1 MILTIHDNNLQ
12 KVAFIDNNKQGT
24 LNFYNDKWTRY
35 LSKASSLFEFTVFKQ
50 TIQTD
55 IVPYQTANALNDR
68 SFVSFVYKGRTYL
81 FNVMTIEETEHT
93 ITCTCKDLNL
103 ELTNEYTNPFKS
115 NKARTF
121 KEYCDVMGLLEFATL
136 RIGVNEISDQKRT
149 LGWEGQDT
157 KLNRILSLANKF
169 DAEVDFEVKLNANG
183 TIKDFILNVYREHDD
198 KHQGVGKVRSDII
211 LKKGKN
217 IRSIKR
223 KIDKTDLIVN
233 AIRPTAQGENGQE
246 ITIAGLG
253 PWEVK
258 NENGVVEFFQ
268 QGDML
273 YAPISMQKYPST
285 WTGSTGNR
293 DKYTRKDITVDT
305 KSKETLRT
313 QAYKELMRSAYP
325 SMTYEIDGYVDLE
338 IGDTAK
344 VYNGDFYPA
353 LLLEVRVSEQ
363 TISFTKPST
372 NKTVFDNVRAL
383 KSKLSSGIQE
393 RWQELFE
400 ASKPYLIK
408 LATDNGVIFK
418 NGIGQSIVTPT
429 LYKGGRPIT
438 ANVTWR
444 WSLDGAVKTG
454 MTYTVRGADV
464 TDTSTLTV
472 AAYIGN
478 DEVAVDE
485 LTFVN
490 VLDGRDGVKGE
501 KGDPGQKGSDGLP
514 GRDGVGIRSTTVAYA
529 SSTNG
534 ATAPTTGWTAV
545 VPTVAPGNYL
555 WTKTVWTYTDGNT
568 ETGYTVSRIGRDG
581 NTGRDG
587 IAGKDGVGI
596 HSTTIT
602 YGKSTSGTIQPT
614 SWTSQVPSVPNGQF
628 LWTKTVW
635 AYTDNTS
642 ETGYSVAKMGETGP
656 KGAQGIPGLSYHL
669 FTTNYQYN
677 QTSISQYST
686 PGYTGTWV
694 VNEDTGLVKI
704 GDTVSM
710 SVYHT
715 KKLGLVYILATV
727 KAIASD
733 RSLTTVSKGLIDKGE
748 QGIPGEKGADGRTQY
763 THIAYADNATGG
775 GFSQIDQTKAYIGMY
790 QDFNVTDSTNPI
802 SYRWTK
808 WKGDKGDTGAK
819 GIPGPKGAD
828 GRTPYIHW
836 AYSDSADGTGLT
848 TSDNGQRYIG
858 HYSDYTQADS
868 TDKTK
873 YRWADRWAR
882 LKLEDNLL
890 LNSSFNANL
899 DQWQRSGVT
908 IVDGKARITGE
919 FNKTKLVYQS
929 IKSQTAN
936 DGVNQVYI
944 ASISVKV
951 TNFVAGSRNPYL
963 AIYIDGRKNDSAN
976 TWFGA
981 THLTVN
987 RLDTVNNR
995 GIVQFTTTFK
1005 VNVPRSQI
1013 GALNFH
1019 VYARDFTGE
1028 VDFEKVS
1035 LRRGNIDLGWQAS
1048 PEDLQNQLNSK
1059 ADQALT
1065 QEQLNSLNERAG
1077 IIQAELEAKASLD
1090 TVNNILKQIKDM
1102 KAADEAT
1109 WAKVEKDLITHL
1121 QRVIKIETNLGDQA
1135 QRWNAVDTFMQVSN
1149 DGLSLG
1155 KADGSSSMLFS
1166 PDGRIT
1172 MFSSGT
1178 PVMYVDKGVIHIDNG
1193 IFSKTVQIG
1202 RFREEQYHNNPDIN
1216 VKRYV
1221 Y

>member
-55 IVPYQTANALNDR
+55 VVPYQTTNALNDR

-115 NKARTF
+115 DKARTF

-325 SMTYEIDGYVDLE
+325 SVTYEIDGYVDLE

-454 MTYTVRGADV
+454 MAYTVRGADV

-501 KGDPGQKGSDGLP
+501 KGDPGQRGADGLP
-514 GRDGVGIRSTTVAYA
+514 GRDGVGIRSTTVTYA

-534 ATAPTTGWTAV
+534 TTAPTTGWTAA

-596 HSTTIT
+596 RSTTIT

-642 ETGYSVAKMGETGP
+642 ETGYSVAKMGEIGPTGAKGDRGATGPQGLQGPAGPQGPRGIQGLQGP
-656 KGAQGIPGLSYHL
+656 KGDQG
-669 FTTNYQYN
+669 
-677 QTSISQYST
+677 
-686 PGYTGTWV
+686 
-694 VNEDTGLVKI
+694 
-704 GDTVSM
+704 
-710 SVYHT
+710 
-715 KKLGLVYILATV
+715 LA
-727 KAIASD
+727 
-733 RSLTTVSKGLIDKGE
+733 G
-748 QGIPGEKGADGRTQY
+748 PKGADGRTQY

-775 GFSQIDQTKAYIGMY
+775 GFSQTDQTKAYIGMY
-790 QDFNVTDSTNPI
+790 QDFNATDSTNPS
-802 SYRWTK
+802 SYRWSP
-808 WKGDKGDTGAK
+808 WKGKDGKDGV
-819 GIPGPKGAD
+819 PGPKGED

-836 AYSDSADGTGLT
+836 AYSDNADGTGLT

-873 YRWADRWAR
+873 YRWADRWAKIEVGGR
-882 LKLEDNLL
+882 NILRNATFSNPKERSETFTVGGTTYKNIEIPNWGSMYNSGITNPTISYHAFYRESFNGTGPVIEFNESNGQRNWKALYQTLQASDLRVGKYTFSADIFATGVGTKIRFGIYYYNKAGQQSFHSGLTTIDISTINKWHRVSGNLKLNDDID
-890 LNSSFNANL
+890 FN
-899 DQWQRSGVT
+899 REV
-908 IVDGKARITGE
+908 R
-919 FNKTKLVYQS
+919 
-929 IKSQTAN
+929 
-936 DGVNQVYI
+936 
-944 ASISVKV
+944 
-951 TNFVAGSRNPYL
+951 
-963 AIYIDGRKNDSAN
+963 IYIYAYD
-976 TWFGA
+976 
-981 THLTVN
+981 
-987 RLDTVNNR
+987 
-995 GIVQFTTTFK
+995 FTTNSILYLTKPQLEEGTVATTF
-1005 VNVPRSQI
+1005 
-1013 GALNFH
+1013 
-1019 VYARDFTGE
+1019 GE
-1028 VDFEKVS
+1028 AQADVEK
-1035 LRRGNIDLGWQAS
+1035 RIDA
-1048 PEDLQNQLNSK
+1048 K
-1059 ADQALT
+1059 ADQAFT
-1065 QEQLNSLNERAG
+1065 QEQLNLLNERAG
-1077 IIQAELEAKASLD
+1077 IMQAELEAKASLD

-1102 KAADEAT
+1102 RAADEAT

>member
-55 IVPYQTANALNDR
+55 VVPYQTTNALNDR

-115 NKARTF
+115 DKARTF

-325 SMTYEIDGYVDLE
+325 SVTYEIDGYVDLE

-490 VLDGRDGVKGE
+490 VLDGRDGGVGP
-501 KGDPGQKGSDGLP
+501 KGDPGQRGADGLP
-514 GRDGVGIRSTTVAYA
+514 GRDGVGIRSTTVTYA

-534 ATAPTTGWTAV
+534 TTAPTTGWTAA

-596 HSTTIT
+596 RSTTIT

-642 ETGYSVAKMGETGP
+642 ETGYSVAKMGEIGPTGAKGDRGATGPQGLQGPAGPQGPRGIQGLQGP
-656 KGAQGIPGLSYHL
+656 KGDQGIAGP
-669 FTTNYQYN
+669 
-677 QTSISQYST
+677 
-686 PGYTGTWV
+686 
-694 VNEDTGLVKI
+694 
-704 GDTVSM
+704 
-710 SVYHT
+710 
-715 KKLGLVYILATV
+715 
-727 KAIASD
+727 
-733 RSLTTVSKGLIDKGE
+733 
-748 QGIPGEKGADGRTQY
+748 KGADGRTQY

-775 GFSQIDQTKAYIGMY
+775 GFSQTDHTKAYIGMY
-790 QDFNVTDSTNPI
+790 QDFNATDSTNPS
-802 SYRWTK
+802 SYRWSP
-808 WKGDKGDTGAK
+808 WKGKDGKDGV
-819 GIPGPKGAD
+819 PGPKGED

-836 AYSDSADGTGLT
+836 AYSDNADGTGLT

-890 LNSSFNANL
+890 LNSSFNQNL
-899 DQWQRSGVT
+899 TQWQGTGVT
-908 IVDGKARITGE
+908 IVGGKARITGE
-919 FNKTKLVYQS
+919 FNKTKDIYQS

-936 DGVNQVYI
+936 DDVSQVYI

-951 TNFVAGSRNPYL
+951 SNYAAGSINPYL
-963 AIYIDGRKNDSAN
+963 ALYISGIKNDSAK

-981 THLTVN
+981 TYLTPSHLEA
-987 RLDTVNNR
+987 VNNK

-1013 GALNFH
+1013 DRIDFH
-1019 VYARDFTGE
+1019 IYARDFTGE
-1028 VDFEKVS
+1028 VEFEKVS

-1048 PEDLQNQLNSK
+1048 PEDLQNQLDTK
-1059 ADQALT
+1059 ADQVLT
-1065 QEQLNSLNERAG
+1065 QEQLNALNERAQ
-1077 IIQAELEAKASLD
+1077 ILDAELKAKASMDALSDLEKAYQSFVKSNADSRAKAEADLAEAGRRIELLVTQFGGFKELKTFID
-1090 TVNNILKQIKDM
+1090 TYM
-1102 KAADEAT
+1102 
-1109 WAKVEKDLITHL
+1109 
-1121 QRVIKIETNLGDQA
+1121 
-1135 QRWNAVDTFMQVSN
+1135 
-1149 DGLSLG
+1149 
-1155 KADGSSSMLFS
+1155 SSSNEGLIIGKNDAS
-1166 PDGRIT
+1166 STIKVSSDRIS
-1172 MFSSGT
+1172 MFSSGKE
-1178 PVMYVDKGVIHIDNG
+1178 VMYISQGVIHIDNG
-1193 IFSKTVQIG
+1193 IFTASVQIG
-1202 RFREEQYHNNPDIN
+1202 KFRTEQYHLNADMN
-1216 VKRYV
+1216 VIRYV
-1221 Y
+1221 G

>member
-81 FNVMTIEETEHT
+81 FNVMTIEETEHI

-268 QGDML
+268 QGDMI

-305 KSKETLRT
+305 KSKETLRI

-325 SMTYEIDGYVDLE
+325 SVTYEIDGYVDLE

-344 VYNGDFYPA
+344 VYDGDFYPA

-408 LATDNGVIFK
+408 LATDNGVVFK
-418 NGIGQSIVTPT
+418 NGTGQSIVTPT

-501 KGDPGQKGSDGLP
+501 KGDPG
-514 GRDGVGIRSTTVAYA
+514 
-529 SSTNG
+529 
-534 ATAPTTGWTAV
+534 
-545 VPTVAPGNYL
+545 
-555 WTKTVWTYTDGNT
+555 
-568 ETGYTVSRIGRDG
+568 
-581 NTGRDG
+581 
-587 IAGKDGVGI
+587 
-596 HSTTIT
+596 
-602 YGKSTSGTIQPT
+602 
-614 SWTSQVPSVPNGQF
+614 
-628 LWTKTVW
+628 
-635 AYTDNTS
+635 
-642 ETGYSVAKMGETGP
+642 P
-656 KGAQGIPGLSYHL
+656 KGA
-669 FTTNYQYN
+669 
-677 QTSISQYST
+677 
-686 PGYTGTWV
+686 
-694 VNEDTGLVKI
+694 E
-704 GDTVSM
+704 
-710 SVYHT
+710 
-715 KKLGLVYILATV
+715 
-727 KAIASD
+727 
-733 RSLTTVSKGLIDKGE
+733 
-748 QGIPGEKGADGRTQY
+748 
-763 THIAYADNATGG
+763 
-775 GFSQIDQTKAYIGMY
+775 
-790 QDFNVTDSTNPI
+790 
-802 SYRWTK
+802 
-808 WKGDKGDTGAK
+808 
-819 GIPGPKGAD
+819 

-868 TDKTK
+868 RDKTK
-873 YRWADRWAR
+873 YRWADRWAKIEVGGTNLLTGTDEYTEIFNSEQSHAEFLR
-882 LKLEDNLL
+882 TPYDLAPVFDKHGLIEYTLSFDLRASQAGQVVVYQQNGSGSKYSGLWKPLTVTTEWQRFHVTFTPTEGNMELSESFLAFYGVYGTGVVPHARKFKLEKGTVPTDW
-890 LNSSFNANL
+890 S
-899 DQWQRSGVT
+899 
-908 IVDGKARITGE
+908 
-919 FNKTKLVYQS
+919 
-929 IKSQTAN
+929 
-936 DGVNQVYI
+936 
-944 ASISVKV
+944 
-951 TNFVAGSRNPYL
+951 L
-963 AIYIDGRKNDSAN
+963 AIED
-976 TWFGA
+976 
-981 THLTVN
+981 
-987 RLDTVNNR
+987 
-995 GIVQFTTTFK
+995 
-1005 VNVPRSQI
+1005 
-1013 GALNFH
+1013 
-1019 VYARDFTGE
+1019 
-1028 VDFEKVS
+1028 
-1035 LRRGNIDLGWQAS
+1035 WQL
-1048 PEDLQNQLNSK
+1048 ELNSK
-1059 ADQALT
+1059 AGQAFT
-1065 QEQLNSLNERAG
+1065 QEQLNLLNERAG
-1077 IIQAELEAKASLD
+1077 IMQAELEAKASLD

-1121 QRVIKIETNLGDQA
+1121 QRVIKIETNLGD
-1135 QRWNAVDTFMQVSN
+1135 
-1149 DGLSLG
+1149 
-1155 KADGSSSMLFS
+1155 
-1166 PDGRIT
+1166 
-1172 MFSSGT
+1172 
-1178 PVMYVDKGVIHIDNG
+1178 
-1193 IFSKTVQIG
+1193 
-1202 RFREEQYHNNPDIN
+1202 
-1216 VKRYV
+1216 
-1221 Y
+1221 

>member
-211 LKKGKN
+211 LQKGKN

-372 NKTVFDNVRAL
+372 NKIVFDNVRAL

-418 NGIGQSIVTPT
+418 NGTGQSIVTPT
-429 LYKGGRPIT
+429 LYKGGKPLT
-438 ANVTWR
+438 ATVTWR

-490 VLDGRDGVKGE
+490 VLNGRDGVKGE
-501 KGDPGQKGSDGLP
+501 KGDPGQRGSDGLP
-514 GRDGVGIRSTTVAYA
+514 GRDGVGIRSTTVTYA

-534 ATAPTTGWTAV
+534 TTAPTTGWTAA

-596 HSTTIT
+596 RSTTIT

-656 KGAQGIPGLSYHL
+656 TGAKGDRGATGPQGLQGPAGPQGPRGIQGLQGPKGDQGIAGP
-669 FTTNYQYN
+669 
-677 QTSISQYST
+677 
-686 PGYTGTWV
+686 
-694 VNEDTGLVKI
+694 
-704 GDTVSM
+704 
-710 SVYHT
+710 
-715 KKLGLVYILATV
+715 
-727 KAIASD
+727 
-733 RSLTTVSKGLIDKGE
+733 
-748 QGIPGEKGADGRTQY
+748 KGADGRTQY

-775 GFSQIDQTKAYIGMY
+775 GFSQTDQTKAYIGMY
-790 QDFNVTDSTNPI
+790 QDFNATDSTNST

-808 WKGDKGDTGAK
+808 WKGEKGDTGAQ

-828 GRTPYIHW
+828 GRTPYVHF
-836 AYSDSADGTGLT
+836 AYSDNADGTGLT

-873 YRWADRWAR
+873 YRWADRWAKIEVGGR
-882 LKLEDNLL
+882 NILRNATFLNPKERSETFTVGGTTYKNIEILNWGSMYNSGISNPTTSYHAFYRESFNGTGPVIEFNESNGWRNWKGLNQQIQSSDLRVGVYTFSADIFTTGTGTKIWFGFRYYNKAGSQNFHSGLTTINISTINKWHRVSGNLKLND
-890 LNSSFNANL
+890 
-899 DQWQRSGVT
+899 D
-908 IVDGKARITGE
+908 VDFT
-919 FNKTKLVYQS
+919 
-929 IKSQTAN
+929 
-936 DGVNQVYI
+936 
-944 ASISVKV
+944 
-951 TNFVAGSRNPYL
+951 
-963 AIYIDGRKNDSAN
+963 
-976 TWFGA
+976 
-981 THLTVN
+981 
-987 RLDTVNNR
+987 R
-995 GIVQFTTTFK
+995 GIRFYIYAYDFTTNSILYLTKPQLEEGTVATTF
-1005 VNVPRSQI
+1005 
-1013 GALNFH
+1013 
-1019 VYARDFTGE
+1019 GE
-1028 VDFEKVS
+1028 AQADVDK
-1035 LRRGNIDLGWQAS
+1035 RID
-1048 PEDLQNQLNSK
+1048 SK
-1059 ADQALT
+1059 ADQILT
-1065 QEQLNSLNERAG
+1065 QEQLNALNERAQ
-1077 IIQAELEAKASLD
+1077 ILDAELKAKASMDALSDLEKAYQSFVKSNADSRAKAEADLAEAGRRIELLVTQFGGFKELKTFID
-1090 TVNNILKQIKDM
+1090 TYM
-1102 KAADEAT
+1102 
-1109 WAKVEKDLITHL
+1109 
-1121 QRVIKIETNLGDQA
+1121 
-1135 QRWNAVDTFMQVSN
+1135 
-1149 DGLSLG
+1149 
-1155 KADGSSSMLFS
+1155 SSSNEGLIIGKNDAS
-1166 PDGRIT
+1166 STIKVSSDRIS
-1172 MFSSGT
+1172 MFSAGKE
-1178 PVMYVDKGVIHIDNG
+1178 VMYISQGVIHIDNG
-1193 IFSKTVQIG
+1193 IFTASVQIG
-1202 RFREEQYHNNPDIN
+1202 KFRTEQYHLNADMN
-1216 VKRYV
+1216 VIRYV
-1221 Y
+1221 G

>member
-344 VYNGDFYPA
+344 VYDGDFYPA

-418 NGIGQSIVTPT
+418 NGTGQSIVTPT
-429 LYKGGRPIT
+429 LYKGGKPLT
-438 ANVTWR
+438 ATVTWR

-501 KGDPGQKGSDGLP
+501 KGDPGQRGSDGLP

-596 HSTTIT
+596 RSTTIT

-656 KGAQGIPGLSYHL
+656 KGA
-669 FTTNYQYN
+669 
-677 QTSISQYST
+677 
-686 PGYTGTWV
+686 
-694 VNEDTGLVKI
+694 
-704 GDTVSM
+704 
-710 SVYHT
+710 
-715 KKLGLVYILATV
+715 
-727 KAIASD
+727 
-733 RSLTTVSKGLIDKGE
+733 
-748 QGIPGEKGADGRTQY
+748 DGRTQY

-775 GFSQIDQTKAYIGMY
+775 GFSQTDQTKAYIGMY
-790 QDFNVTDSTNPI
+790 QDFTAINSTNPT
-802 SYRWTK
+802 SYRWSK
-808 WKGDKGDTGAK
+808 WKGSDGAQ

-873 YRWADRWAR
+873 YRWADRWAKIEVGGR
-882 LKLEDNLL
+882 NILRNATFSNPKERSETFTVGGTTYKNIEIPNWGSMYNSGITNPTISYHAFYRESFNGTGPVIEFNESNGQRNWKALYQTLQASDLRVGKYTFSADIFTTGVGTKIRFGIYYYNKAGQQSFHSGLTTIDISTINKWHRVSGNLKLNDDID
-890 LNSSFNANL
+890 FN
-899 DQWQRSGVT
+899 REV
-908 IVDGKARITGE
+908 R
-919 FNKTKLVYQS
+919 
-929 IKSQTAN
+929 
-936 DGVNQVYI
+936 
-944 ASISVKV
+944 
-951 TNFVAGSRNPYL
+951 
-963 AIYIDGRKNDSAN
+963 IYIYAYD
-976 TWFGA
+976 
-981 THLTVN
+981 
-987 RLDTVNNR
+987 
-995 GIVQFTTTFK
+995 FTTNSILYLTKPQLEEGTVATTF
-1005 VNVPRSQI
+1005 
-1013 GALNFH
+1013 
-1019 VYARDFTGE
+1019 GE
-1028 VDFEKVS
+1028 AQADVEK
-1035 LRRGNIDLGWQAS
+1035 RIDA
-1048 PEDLQNQLNSK
+1048 K
-1059 ADQALT
+1059 ADQAFT
-1065 QEQLNSLNERAG
+1065 QEQLNLLNERAG
-1077 IIQAELEAKASLD
+1077 IMQAELEAKASLD

-1135 QRWNAVDTFMQVSN
+1135 
-1149 DGLSLG
+1149 
-1155 KADGSSSMLFS
+1155 
-1166 PDGRIT
+1166 
-1172 MFSSGT
+1172 
-1178 PVMYVDKGVIHIDNG
+1178 
-1193 IFSKTVQIG
+1193 
-1202 RFREEQYHNNPDIN
+1202 
-1216 VKRYV
+1216 
-1221 Y
+1221 

>member
-81 FNVMTIEETEHT
+81 FNVMTIEETEHI

-268 QGDML
+268 QGDMI

-305 KSKETLRT
+305 KSKETLRI

-325 SMTYEIDGYVDLE
+325 SVTYEIDGYVDLE

-344 VYNGDFYPA
+344 VYDGDFYPA

-408 LATDNGVIFK
+408 LATDNGVVFK
-418 NGIGQSIVTPT
+418 NGTGQSIVTPT

-501 KGDPGQKGSDGLP
+501 KGDPG
-514 GRDGVGIRSTTVAYA
+514 
-529 SSTNG
+529 
-534 ATAPTTGWTAV
+534 
-545 VPTVAPGNYL
+545 
-555 WTKTVWTYTDGNT
+555 
-568 ETGYTVSRIGRDG
+568 
-581 NTGRDG
+581 
-587 IAGKDGVGI
+587 
-596 HSTTIT
+596 
-602 YGKSTSGTIQPT
+602 
-614 SWTSQVPSVPNGQF
+614 
-628 LWTKTVW
+628 
-635 AYTDNTS
+635 
-642 ETGYSVAKMGETGP
+642 P
-656 KGAQGIPGLSYHL
+656 KGA
-669 FTTNYQYN
+669 
-677 QTSISQYST
+677 
-686 PGYTGTWV
+686 
-694 VNEDTGLVKI
+694 E
-704 GDTVSM
+704 
-710 SVYHT
+710 
-715 KKLGLVYILATV
+715 
-727 KAIASD
+727 
-733 RSLTTVSKGLIDKGE
+733 
-748 QGIPGEKGADGRTQY
+748 
-763 THIAYADNATGG
+763 
-775 GFSQIDQTKAYIGMY
+775 
-790 QDFNVTDSTNPI
+790 
-802 SYRWTK
+802 
-808 WKGDKGDTGAK
+808 
-819 GIPGPKGAD
+819 

-868 TDKTK
+868 RDKTK
-873 YRWADRWAR
+873 YRWADRWAKIEVGGTNLLTGTDEYTEIFNSEQSHAEFLR
-882 LKLEDNLL
+882 TPYDLAPVFDKHGLIEYTLSFDLRASQAGQVVVYQQNGSGSKYSGLWKPLTVTTEWQRFHVTFTPTEGNMELSESFLAFYGVYGTGVVPHARKFKLEKGTVPTDW
-890 LNSSFNANL
+890 S
-899 DQWQRSGVT
+899 
-908 IVDGKARITGE
+908 
-919 FNKTKLVYQS
+919 
-929 IKSQTAN
+929 
-936 DGVNQVYI
+936 
-944 ASISVKV
+944 
-951 TNFVAGSRNPYL
+951 L
-963 AIYIDGRKNDSAN
+963 AIED
-976 TWFGA
+976 
-981 THLTVN
+981 
-987 RLDTVNNR
+987 
-995 GIVQFTTTFK
+995 
-1005 VNVPRSQI
+1005 
-1013 GALNFH
+1013 
-1019 VYARDFTGE
+1019 
-1028 VDFEKVS
+1028 
-1035 LRRGNIDLGWQAS
+1035 WQL
-1048 PEDLQNQLNSK
+1048 ELNSK
-1059 ADQALT
+1059 AGQAFT

>member
-55 IVPYQTANALNDR
+55 VAPYQTANALNDR

-211 LKKGKN
+211 LKKGEN

-233 AIRPTAQGENGQE
+233 AVRPTAQGENGQE

-268 QGDML
+268 QGEML
-273 YAPISMQKYPST
+273 YAPISMQKYPSV

-305 KSKETLRT
+305 KSKEMLRT

-325 SMTYEIDGYVDLE
+325 SVTYEIDGYVDLE

-383 KSKLSSGIQE
+383 KNKLSNGIQE

-400 ASKPYLIK
+400 ASQPYLIK

-418 NGIGQSIVTPT
+418 NGAGQSIVTPI

-454 MTYTVRGADV
+454 MTYSVRGADV

-490 VLDGRDGVKGE
+490 VLDGRDGGVGP
-501 KGDPGQKGSDGLP
+501 KGDPGNDGVA
-514 GRDGVGIRSTTVAYA
+514 GRDGQT
-529 SSTNG
+529 
-534 ATAPTTGWTAV
+534 PV
-545 VPTVAPGNYL
+545 V
-555 WTKTVWTYTDGNT
+555 
-568 ETGYTVSRIGRDG
+568 
-581 NTGRDG
+581 
-587 IAGKDGVGI
+587 
-596 HSTTIT
+596 
-602 YGKSTSGTIQPT
+602 
-614 SWTSQVPSVPNGQF
+614 
-628 LWTKTVW
+628 
-635 AYTDNTS
+635 
-642 ETGYSVAKMGETGP
+642 
-656 KGAQGIPGLSYHL
+656 
-669 FTTNYQYN
+669 
-677 QTSISQYST
+677 
-686 PGYTGTWV
+686 
-694 VNEDTGLVKI
+694 
-704 GDTVSM
+704 
-710 SVYHT
+710 
-715 KKLGLVYILATV
+715 
-727 KAIASD
+727 
-733 RSLTTVSKGLIDKGE
+733 
-748 QGIPGEKGADGRTQY
+748 
-763 THIAYADNATGG
+763 
-775 GFSQIDQTKAYIGMY
+775 
-790 QDFNVTDSTNPI
+790 
-802 SYRWTK
+802 
-808 WKGDKGDTGAK
+808 
-819 GIPGPKGAD
+819 
-828 GRTPYIHW
+828 HW
-836 AYSDSADGTGLT
+836 AYSDNADGTGLT

-873 YRWADRWAR
+873 YRWADRWAKIEVGGR
-882 LKLEDNLL
+882 NLFKG
-890 LNSSFNANL
+890 SRDF
-899 DQWQRSGVT
+899 SGVW
-908 IVDGKARITGE
+908 
-919 FNKTKLVYQS
+919 FNNGNGVFFEEYKGVHIHRTKTAWLG
-929 IKSQTAN
+929 KSQR
-936 DGVNQVYI
+936 
-944 ASISVKV
+944 ISVKSGEIYTFSFYAKSDSENDAV
-951 TNFVAGSRNPYL
+951 MFYL
-963 AIYIDGRKNDSAN
+963 SHSATGTPAQGHPNNKNIGISTDYQRYSITIKIASDG
-976 TWFGA
+976 
-981 THLTVN
+981 
-987 RLDTVNNR
+987 
-995 GIVQFTTTFK
+995 II
-1005 VNVPRSQI
+1005 VPRLERTNTTSFLFF
-1013 GALNFH
+1013 GGFKLE
-1019 VYARDFTGE
+1019 TGTLAT
-1028 VDFEKVS
+1028 DWS
-1035 LRRGNIDLGWQAS
+1035 PA

-1077 IIQAELEAKASLD
+1077 IIRAELEAKASLD

-1202 RFREEQYHNNPDIN
+1202 LFREEQYHNNPYIN
-1216 VKRYV
+1216 VKRCV
-1221 Y
+1221 G